1 MTHQCP
7 TCSSTKIGQLKHRT
21 SIGYK
26 RFKCRECR
34 CDFNERSGSPFNFL
48 EYPTDL
54 VLMVVRWRLRY
65 CLSLRNLCEMMSE
78 RGFYF
83 THETVRLWEQRYAP
97 LITEYLRNRRRGQMG
112 KSWYVDETYIKVRGQ
127 WCYLYRAIDREGR
140 LIDCR
145 LSEHR
150 DMNAA
155 KVFFQILDD

>member
-21 SIGYK
+21 SLGYQ
-26 RFKCRECR
+26 RFRCRECR
-34 CDFNERSGSPFNFL
+34 CSFNERSGSPFNFL

-97 LITEYLRNRRRGQMG
+97 LIIEHLRNRRRGQMG
-112 KSWYVDETYIKVRGQ
+112 KSWYVDDTYISRLKVNGVTCIVQ
-127 WCYLYRAIDREGR
+127 SIVKAG
-140 LIDCR
+140 
-145 LSEHR
+145 
-150 DMNAA
+150 
-155 KVFFQILDD
+155 